1 VADFFGQAK
10 KASTHVA
17 SAAARAADLATD
29 LHEQAA
35 STAAA
40 LSEQATKL
48 RETGTNKVIEAID
61 GFNAALPIV
70 REAGYDLSDVSVELG
85 LPPRVVAAFTVA
97 NEVSVEQFEAL
108 IATHAE
114 RKFAIL
120 LLKALREAWKLQ
132 SRIHIIGMTPRGM
145 SVELGL
151 TPSVTIKFR

>member
-1 VADFFGQAK
+1 VSDFFGQAK
-10 KASTHVA
+10 KAGNQVA
-17 SAAARAADLATD
+17 SRAADLATD

-35 STAAA
+35 SKAAA

-48 RETGTNKVIEAID
+48 RDAGTNKVVEAID

-70 REAGYDLSDVSVELG
+70 REAGYDLSEVTVELG
-85 LPPRVVAAFTVA
+85 LPPRLVASFTVA
-97 NEVSVEQFEAL
+97 NEVSVEQFEEL
-108 IATHAE
+108 IANHAE

-120 LLKALREAWKLQ
+120 LLKALREAWKIQ